1 MPTKLWLCDSHTNTL
16 MKPDYSIRVLH
27 HLNEMQQLQAC
38 TDLVWGPGTGNMVSA
53 DFLMAL
59 SHAGGYVSGAF
70 TSTDAGEEMVA
81 CSFGMLA
88 QHRGDWC
95 LHSHIT
101 GVLPTLQNSGL
112 GTAMKNH
119 QKQWALDA
127 GLAAITWT
135 FDPLVRR
142 NAWFNIERLGANA
155 VEFHINF
162 YGPLN
167 DDINGDDET
176 DRLLARWDIRSER
189 VRGNETDSI
198 VLQTPGD
205 IVQLRRSDQTSAR
218 AWRLN
223 MREQLSRAFKTHEVT
238 GFTKDGSY
246 VLTPRNSTKGHP

>member
-1 MPTKLWLCDSHTNTL
+1 
-16 MKPDYSIRVLH
+16 MKPEYSIRVLH
-27 HLNEMQQLQAC
+27 HLNEMKQLQAC

-70 TSTDAGEEMVA
+70 TSTDSGEIMVA

-101 GVLPTLQNSGL
+101 GVSPTLQNSGL

-119 QKQWALDA
+119 QKQWAIDA

-167 DDINGDDET
+167 DEINGDDET
-176 DRLLARWDIRSER
+176 DRLLARWNIDSPRAR
-189 VRGNETDSI
+189 TTDSDAI
-198 VLQTPGD
+198 FIETPED
-205 IVQLRRSDQTSAR
+205 IVQLRRTDPDAAR
-218 AWRLN
+218 AWRLKI
-223 MREQLSRAFKTHEVT
+223 RHELSKAFTTHEVT
-238 GFTKDGSY
+238 GFTSEGSY
-246 VLTPRNSTKGHP
+246 TLTPRGKT

>member
-1 MPTKLWLCDSHTNTL
+1 
-16 MKPDYSIRVLH
+16 MKPEYSIRVLH

-38 TDLVWGPGTGNMVSA
+38 TDLVWGPGAGNMVSA

-70 TSTDAGEEMVA
+70 TSTDSGEIMVA

-101 GVLPTLQNSGL
+101 GVSPTLQNSGL

-119 QKQWALDA
+119 QKQWAIDA

-167 DDINGDDET
+167 DEINGDDET
-176 DRLLARWDIRSER
+176 DRLLARWDIDSPRAR
-189 VRGNETDSI
+189 KTDSDAI
-198 VLQTPGD
+198 FIETPED
-205 IVQLRRSDQTSAR
+205 IVQLRRTDPDAAR
-218 AWRLN
+218 AWRLKI
-223 MREQLSRAFKTHEVT
+223 RHELSKAFTTHEVT
-238 GFTKDGSY
+238 GFTSEGSY
-246 VLTPRNSTKGHP
+246 TLTPRGKT

>member
-1 MPTKLWLCDSHTNTL
+1 MPTKLWQCDSLTNTL
-16 MKPDYSIRVLH
+16 MKPEYSIRVLH

-70 TSTDAGEEMVA
+70 TSTDSGEIMVA

-101 GVLPTLQNSGL
+101 GVSPTLQNSGL

-119 QKQWALDA
+119 QKQWAIDA

-167 DDINGDDET
+167 DEINGDDET
-176 DRLLARWDIRSER
+176 DRLLARWDIDSPRAR
-189 VRGNETDSI
+189 KTDSDAI
-198 VLQTPGD
+198 FIETPED
-205 IVQLRRSDQTSAR
+205 IVQLRRTDPDAAR
-218 AWRLN
+218 AWRLKI
-223 MREQLSRAFKTHEVT
+223 RHELSKAFTTHEVT
-238 GFTKDGSY
+238 GFTSKGSY
-246 VLTPRNSTKGHP
+246 TLTPRGKT

>member
-1 MPTKLWLCDSHTNTL
+1 
-16 MKPDYSIRVLH
+16 MKPEYSIRVLH
-27 HLNEMQQLQAC
+27 HLNEMQQLQVC
-38 TDLVWGPGTGNMVSA
+38 TDLVWGPGAGNMVSA

-70 TSTDAGEEMVA
+70 TSTDSGEIMVA

-101 GVLPTLQNSGL
+101 GVSPTLQNSGL

-119 QKQWALDA
+119 QKQWAIDA

-167 DDINGDDET
+167 DEINGDDET
-176 DRLLARWDIRSER
+176 DRLLARWNIDSPRAR
-189 VRGNETDSI
+189 TTDSDAI
-198 VLQTPGD
+198 FIETPED
-205 IVQLRRSDQTSAR
+205 IVQLRRTDPDAAR
-218 AWRLN
+218 AWRLKI
-223 MREQLSRAFKTHEVT
+223 RHELSKAFTTHEVT
-238 GFTKDGSY
+238 GFTSEGSY
-246 VLTPRNSTKGHP
+246 TLTPRGKI

>member
-1 MPTKLWLCDSHTNTL
+1 MSS
-16 MKPDYSIRVLH
+16 YAIRVLH
-27 HLNEMQQLQAC
+27 RLDEMHQLQAC
-38 TDLVWGPGTGNMVSA
+38 ADLVWGSGTGNMVSA
-53 DFLMAL
+53 DYLMAL
-59 SHAGGYVSGAF
+59 AHSGGYIAGAF
-70 TSTDAGEEMVA
+70 HTETSGNEIMVA

-127 GLAAITWT
+127 GLTAITWT

-142 NAWFNIERLGANA
+142 NAWFNIERLGAHA

-176 DRLLARWDIRSER
+176 DRLLARWDIRTER
-189 VRGNETDSI
+189 VRQDERDVIVIET
-198 VLQTPGD
+198 PED
-205 IVQLRRSDQTSAR
+205 IVQLRKSDQAAAR

-223 MREQLSRAFKTHEVT
+223 MREQLSRAFVTHEIT
-238 GFTKDGSY
+238 GFRTDGSY
-246 VLTPRNSTKGHP
+246 VLTPRHTTKGQS

>member
-1 MPTKLWLCDSHTNTL
+1 MPTKLWQCDSLTNTL
-16 MKPDYSIRVLH
+16 MKPEYSIRVLH
-27 HLNEMQQLQAC
+27 HLNEMQQLQVC
-38 TDLVWGPGTGNMVSA
+38 TDLVWGPGAGNMVSA

-70 TSTDAGEEMVA
+70 TSTDSGEIMVA

-101 GVLPTLQNSGL
+101 GVIPELQNSGL

-127 GLAAITWT
+127 GLTAITWT

-167 DDINGDDET
+167 DEINGDDET
-176 DRLLARWDIRSER
+176 DRLLARWNIDSPRAR
-189 VRGNETDSI
+189 TTDSDAI
-198 VLQTPGD
+198 FIETPED
-205 IVQLRRSDQTSAR
+205 IVQLRRTDPDAAR
-218 AWRLN
+218 AWRLKI
-223 MREQLSRAFKTHEVT
+223 RHELSKAFTTHEVT
-238 GFTKDGSY
+238 GFTSEGSY
-246 VLTPRNSTKGHP
+246 TLTPRGKI

>member
-1 MPTKLWLCDSHTNTL
+1 
-16 MKPDYSIRVLH
+16 MKPEYSIRVLH
-27 HLNEMQQLQAC
+27 HLNEMQQLQVC
-38 TDLVWGPGTGNMVSA
+38 TDLVWGPGAGNMVSA
-53 DFLMAL
+53 DFLLAL

-70 TSTDAGEEMVA
+70 TSTDSGEIMVA

-101 GVLPTLQNSGL
+101 GVSPTLQNSGL

-119 QKQWALDA
+119 QKQWAIDA

-167 DDINGDDET
+167 DEINGDDET
-176 DRLLARWDIRSER
+176 DRLLARWDIDSPRAR
-189 VRGNETDSI
+189 KTDSDAI
-198 VLQTPGD
+198 FIETPED
-205 IVQLRRSDQTSAR
+205 IVQLRRTDPDAAR
-218 AWRLN
+218 AWRLKI
-223 MREQLSRAFKTHEVT
+223 RHELSKAFTTHEVT
-238 GFTKDGSY
+238 GFTSEGSY
-246 VLTPRNSTKGHP
+246 TLTPRGKI

>member
-1 MPTKLWLCDSHTNTL
+1 MN
-16 MKPDYSIRVLH
+16 PDYSIRVLH

-70 TSTDAGEEMVA
+70 TSTDSGEVMVA

-88 QHRGDWC
+88 RHRDDWC

-101 GVLPTLQNSGL
+101 GVIPTLQNSGL

-127 GLAAITWT
+127 GLSAITWT

-176 DRLLARWDIRSER
+176 DRLLARWDIGAER
-189 VRGNETDSI
+189 VCGNAAEAI
-198 VLQTPGD
+198 FVKTPED
-205 IVQLRRSDQTSAR
+205 IVQLRRSDPDAAR
-218 AWRLN
+218 AWRLT
-223 MREQLSRAFKTHEVT
+223 MLGQLSQAFETHEVT
-238 GFTKDGSY
+238 GFTQDGSY
-246 VLTPRNSTKGHP
+246 TLTPRHNMKGKS

>member
-1 MPTKLWLCDSHTNTL
+1 
-16 MKPDYSIRVLH
+16 MKPEYSIRVLH

-70 TSTDAGEEMVA
+70 TSTDSGEIMVA

-101 GVLPTLQNSGL
+101 GVSPTLQNSGL

-127 GLAAITWT
+127 GLTAITWT

-167 DDINGDDET
+167 DEINGDDET
-176 DRLLARWDIRSER
+176 DRLLARWNIDSPRAR
-189 VRGNETDSI
+189 TTDSDAI
-198 VLQTPGD
+198 FIETPED
-205 IVQLRRSDQTSAR
+205 IVQLRRTDPDAAR
-218 AWRLN
+218 AWRLKI
-223 MREQLSRAFKTHEVT
+223 RHELSKAFTTHEVT
-238 GFTKDGSY
+238 GFTSEGSY
-246 VLTPRNSTKGHP
+246 TLTPRGKT

>member
-1 MPTKLWLCDSHTNTL
+1 MPTKLWQCDSLTNTL
-16 MKPDYSIRVLH
+16 MKPEYSIRVLH

-38 TDLVWGPGTGNMVSA
+38 TDLVWGPGAGNMVSA

-70 TSTDAGEEMVA
+70 TSTDSGEIMVA

-101 GVLPTLQNSGL
+101 GVSPTLQNSGL

-127 GLAAITWT
+127 GLTAITWT

-167 DDINGDDET
+167 DEINGDDET
-176 DRLLARWDIRSER
+176 DRLLARWNIDSPRAR
-189 VRGNETDSI
+189 TTDSDAI
-198 VLQTPGD
+198 FIETPED
-205 IVQLRRSDQTSAR
+205 IVQLRRTDPDAAR
-218 AWRLN
+218 AWRLKI
-223 MREQLSRAFKTHEVT
+223 RHELSKAFTTHEVT
-238 GFTKDGSY
+238 GFTSEGSY
-246 VLTPRNSTKGHP
+246 TLTPRGKT

>member
-1 MPTKLWLCDSHTNTL
+1 MPTKLWQCDSLTNTL
-16 MKPDYSIRVLH
+16 MKPEYSIRVLH
-27 HLNEMQQLQAC
+27 HLNEMQQLQVC
-38 TDLVWGPGTGNMVSA
+38 TDLVWGPGAGNMVSA

-70 TSTDAGEEMVA
+70 TSTDSGEIMVA

-101 GVLPTLQNSGL
+101 GVSPTLQNSGL

-127 GLAAITWT
+127 GLTAITWT

-167 DDINGDDET
+167 DEINGDDET
-176 DRLLARWDIRSER
+176 DRLLARWNIDSPRAR
-189 VRGNETDSI
+189 TTDSDAI
-198 VLQTPGD
+198 FIETPED
-205 IVQLRRSDQTSAR
+205 IVQLRRTDPDAAR
-218 AWRLN
+218 AWRLKI
-223 MREQLSRAFKTHEVT
+223 RHELSKAFTTHEVT
-238 GFTKDGSY
+238 GFTSEGSY
-246 VLTPRNSTKGHP
+246 TLTPRGKT

>member
-1 MPTKLWLCDSHTNTL
+1 
-16 MKPDYSIRVLH
+16 
-27 HLNEMQQLQAC
+27 
-38 TDLVWGPGTGNMVSA
+38 
-53 DFLMAL
+53 
-59 SHAGGYVSGAF
+59 
-70 TSTDAGEEMVA
+70 
-81 CSFGMLA
+81 
-88 QHRGDWC
+88 
-95 LHSHIT
+95 
-101 GVLPTLQNSGL
+101 
-112 GTAMKNH
+112 MKNH

-176 DRLLARWDIRSER
+176 DRLLARWDIRTER

-198 VLQTPGD
+198 VLQTPDD

-223 MREQLSRAFKTHEVT
+223 MREQLSRAFQTHEVT

-246 VLTPRNSTKGHP
+246 VLTPRKSTKGHP

>member
-1 MPTKLWLCDSHTNTL
+1 
-16 MKPDYSIRVLH
+16 MKPEYSIRVLH

-70 TSTDAGEEMVA
+70 TSTDSGEIMVA

-101 GVLPTLQNSGL
+101 GVSPTLQNSGL

-119 QKQWALDA
+119 QKQWAIDA

-167 DDINGDDET
+167 DEINGDDET
-176 DRLLARWDIRSER
+176 DRLLARWNIDSPRAR
-189 VRGNETDSI
+189 TTDSDAI
-198 VLQTPGD
+198 FIETPED
-205 IVQLRRSDQTSAR
+205 IVQLRRTDPDAAR
-218 AWRLN
+218 AWRLKI
-223 MREQLSRAFKTHEVT
+223 RHELSKAFTTHEVT
-238 GFTKDGSY
+238 GFTSEGSY
-246 VLTPRNSTKGHP
+246 TLTPRGKI

>member
-1 MPTKLWLCDSHTNTL
+1 
-16 MKPDYSIRVLH
+16 MKPEYSIRVLD
-27 HLNEMQQLQAC
+27 HLNEMQQLQVC

-70 TSTDAGEEMVA
+70 TSTDSGEIMVA

-101 GVLPTLQNSGL
+101 GVSPTLQNSGL

-127 GLAAITWT
+127 GLTAITWT

-167 DDINGDDET
+167 DEINGDDET
-176 DRLLARWDIRSER
+176 DRLLARWDIDSPQART
-189 VRGNETDSI
+189 TDSDAI
-198 VLQTPGD
+198 FIETPED
-205 IVQLRRSDQTSAR
+205 IVQLRRTDPDAAR
-218 AWRLN
+218 AWRLKI
-223 MREQLSRAFKTHEVT
+223 RHELSKAFTTHEVT
-238 GFTKDGSY
+238 GFTSEGSY
-246 VLTPRNSTKGHP
+246 TLTPRGKI

>member
-1 MPTKLWLCDSHTNTL
+1 LPTKLWQCDSHTNTL

-27 HLNEMQQLQAC
+27 DLNEMQQLQAC

-70 TSTDAGEEMVA
+70 TSTDSGEIMVA

-101 GVLPTLQNSGL
+101 GVSPTLQNSGL

-127 GLAAITWT
+127 GLTAITWT

-167 DDINGDDET
+167 DEINGDDET
-176 DRLLARWDIRSER
+176 DRLLARWNIDSPRAR
-189 VRGNETDSI
+189 TTDSDAI
-198 VLQTPGD
+198 FIETPED
-205 IVQLRRSDQTSAR
+205 IVQLRRTDPDAAR
-218 AWRLN
+218 AWRLKI
-223 MREQLSRAFKTHEVT
+223 RHELSKAFTTHEVT
-238 GFTKDGSY
+238 GFTSEGSY
-246 VLTPRNSTKGHP
+246 TLTPRGKI

>member
-1 MPTKLWLCDSHTNTL
+1 
-16 MKPDYSIRVLH
+16 MKPEYSIRVLH

-70 TSTDAGEEMVA
+70 TSTDSGEIMVA

-101 GVLPTLQNSGL
+101 GVSPTLQNSGL
-112 GTAMKNH
+112 GNAMKNH
-119 QKQWALDA
+119 QKQWAIDA

-167 DDINGDDET
+167 DEINGDDET
-176 DRLLARWDIRSER
+176 DRLLARWNIDSPRAR
-189 VRGNETDSI
+189 TTDSDAI
-198 VLQTPGD
+198 FIETPED
-205 IVQLRRSDQTSAR
+205 IVQLRRTDPDAAR
-218 AWRLN
+218 AWRLKI
-223 MREQLSRAFKTHEVT
+223 RHELSKAFTTHEVT
-238 GFTKDGSY
+238 GFTSEGSY
-246 VLTPRNSTKGHP
+246 TLTPRGKI

>member
-1 MPTKLWLCDSHTNTL
+1 MPTKLWQCDSLTNTL
-16 MKPDYSIRVLH
+16 MKPEYSIRVLH
-27 HLNEMQQLQAC
+27 HLNEMQQLQVC
-38 TDLVWGPGTGNMVSA
+38 TDLVWGPGAGNMVSA

-70 TSTDAGEEMVA
+70 TSTDSGEIMVA

-101 GVLPTLQNSGL
+101 GVSPTLQNSGL

-119 QKQWALDA
+119 QKQWAIDA

-167 DDINGDDET
+167 DEINGDDET
-176 DRLLARWDIRSER
+176 DRLLARWDIDSPRAR
-189 VRGNETDSI
+189 TTDSDAI
-198 VLQTPGD
+198 FIETPED
-205 IVQLRRSDQTSAR
+205 IVQLRRTDPDAAR
-218 AWRLN
+218 AWRLKI
-223 MREQLSRAFKTHEVT
+223 RHELSKAFTTHEVT
-238 GFTKDGSY
+238 GFTSEGSY
-246 VLTPRNSTKGHP
+246 TLTPRGKI

>member
-1 MPTKLWLCDSHTNTL
+1 
-16 MKPDYSIRVLH
+16 MKPEYSIRVLH
-27 HLNEMQQLQAC
+27 HLNEMQQLQVC
-38 TDLVWGPGTGNMVSA
+38 TDLVWGPGAGNMVSA

-70 TSTDAGEEMVA
+70 TSTDSGEIMVA

-101 GVLPTLQNSGL
+101 GVIPELQNSGL

-127 GLAAITWT
+127 GLTAITWT

-167 DDINGDDET
+167 DEINGDDET
-176 DRLLARWDIRSER
+176 DRLLARWNIDSPRAR
-189 VRGNETDSI
+189 TTDSDAI
-198 VLQTPGD
+198 FIETPED
-205 IVQLRRSDQTSAR
+205 IVQLRRTDPDAAR
-218 AWRLN
+218 AWRLKI
-223 MREQLSRAFKTHEVT
+223 RHELSKAFTTHEVT
-238 GFTKDGSY
+238 GFTSEGSY
-246 VLTPRNSTKGHP
+246 TLTPRGKT

>member
-1 MPTKLWLCDSHTNTL
+1 MPTKLWQCDSLTNTL
-16 MKPDYSIRVLH
+16 MKPEYSIRVLH

-70 TSTDAGEEMVA
+70 TSTDSGEIMVA

-101 GVLPTLQNSGL
+101 GVSPTLQNSGL

-119 QKQWALDA
+119 QKQWAIDA

-167 DDINGDDET
+167 DEINGDDET
-176 DRLLARWDIRSER
+176 DRLLARWNIDSPRAR
-189 VRGNETDSI
+189 TTDSDAI
-198 VLQTPGD
+198 FIETPED
-205 IVQLRRSDQTSAR
+205 IVQLRRTDPDAAR
-218 AWRLN
+218 AWRLKI
-223 MREQLSRAFKTHEVT
+223 RHELSKAFTTHEVT
-238 GFTKDGSY
+238 GFTSEGSY
-246 VLTPRNSTKGHP
+246 TLTPRGKT

>member
-1 MPTKLWLCDSHTNTL
+1 
-16 MKPDYSIRVLH
+16 MKTDYEIRVLH
-27 HLNEMQQLQAC
+27 HLDEMKQLQNCANH
-38 TDLVWGPGTGNMVSA
+38 VWGPGTGDMVSA

-70 TSTDAGEEMVA
+70 KATDSCEVMVA

-127 GLAAITWT
+127 GLTAITWT

-142 NAWFNIERLGANA
+142 NAWFNIERLGAQA

-176 DRLLARWDIRSER
+176 DRLLARWDIRTER
-189 VRGNETDSI
+189 VRRDAANSI
-198 VLQTPGD
+198 VLETPED
-205 IVQLRRSDQTSAR
+205 IVQLRRSDQAAAR
-218 AWRLN
+218 AWRLQ
-223 MREQLSRAFKTHEVT
+223 MREQLSRAFLTHEVT
-238 GFTKDGSY
+238 GFTTDGSY
-246 VLTPRNSTKGHP
+246 VLTPRHITKGQS

>member
-1 MPTKLWLCDSHTNTL
+1 
-16 MKPDYSIRVLH
+16 MKPEYSIRVLH

-70 TSTDAGEEMVA
+70 TSTDSGEIMVA

-101 GVLPTLQNSGL
+101 GVIPELQNSGL

-119 QKQWALDA
+119 QKQWAIDA

-167 DDINGDDET
+167 DEINGDDET
-176 DRLLARWDIRSER
+176 DRLLARWNIDSPRAR
-189 VRGNETDSI
+189 TTDSDAI
-198 VLQTPGD
+198 FIETPED
-205 IVQLRRSDQTSAR
+205 IVQLRHTDPDAAR
-218 AWRLN
+218 AWRLKI
-223 MREQLSRAFKTHEVT
+223 RHELSKAFTTHEVT
-238 GFTKDGSY
+238 GFTSEGSY
-246 VLTPRNSTKGHP
+246 TLTPRGKT

>member
-1 MPTKLWLCDSHTNTL
+1 
-16 MKPDYSIRVLH
+16 MKPEYSIRVLH
-27 HLNEMQQLQAC
+27 LLNEMQQLQVC
-38 TDLVWGPGTGNMVSA
+38 TDLVWGPGAGNMVSA

-70 TSTDAGEEMVA
+70 TSTDSGEIMVA

-101 GVLPTLQNSGL
+101 GVSPTLQNSGL

-127 GLAAITWT
+127 GLTAITWT

-167 DDINGDDET
+167 DEINGDDET
-176 DRLLARWDIRSER
+176 DRLLARWNIDSPRAR
-189 VRGNETDSI
+189 TTDSDAI
-198 VLQTPGD
+198 FIETPED
-205 IVQLRRSDQTSAR
+205 IVQLRRTDPEAAR
-218 AWRLN
+218 AWRLKI
-223 MREQLSRAFKTHEVT
+223 RHELSKAFTTHEVT
-238 GFTKDGSY
+238 GFTSEGSY
-246 VLTPRNSTKGHP
+246 TLTPRGKT

>member
-1 MPTKLWLCDSHTNTL
+1 

-27 HLNEMQQLQAC
+27 HLDEMKQLQDCANQ
-38 TDLVWGPGTGNMVSA
+38 VWGPGTGDMVSA

-70 TSTDAGEEMVA
+70 TSTESGEVMVA

-101 GVLPTLQNSGL
+101 GVNPTLQNSGL

-127 GLAAITWT
+127 GLTAITWT

-162 YGPLN
+162 YGPLH
-167 DDINGDDET
+167 DEINGDDET
-176 DRLLARWDIRSER
+176 ARLLARWDIRTER
-189 VRGNETDSI
+189 VRGNDTDSI
-198 VLQTPGD
+198 VLETPED
-205 IVQLRRSDQTSAR
+205 IVQLRRSDQASAR

-223 MREQLSRAFKTHEVT
+223 MREQLSRAFQTHEVT

>member
-1 MPTKLWLCDSHTNTL
+1 
-16 MKPDYSIRVLH
+16 MKPEYSIRVLH
-27 HLNEMQQLQAC
+27 HLNEMQQLQVC
-38 TDLVWGPGTGNMVSA
+38 TDLVWGPGAGNMVSA

-70 TSTDAGEEMVA
+70 TSTDSGEIMVA

-101 GVLPTLQNSGL
+101 GVSPTLQNSGL
-112 GTAMKNH
+112 GNAMKNH
-119 QKQWALDA
+119 QKQWAIDA

-167 DDINGDDET
+167 DEINGDDET
-176 DRLLARWDIRSER
+176 DRLLARWNIDSPRAR
-189 VRGNETDSI
+189 TTDSDAI
-198 VLQTPGD
+198 FIETPED
-205 IVQLRRSDQTSAR
+205 IVQLRRTDPDAAR
-218 AWRLN
+218 AWRLKI
-223 MREQLSRAFKTHEVT
+223 RHELSKAFTTHEVT
-238 GFTKDGSY
+238 GFTSEGSY
-246 VLTPRNSTKGHP
+246 TLTPRGKI

>member
-1 MPTKLWLCDSHTNTL
+1 

-70 TSTDAGEEMVA
+70 TSKDSGEVMVA

-127 GLAAITWT
+127 GLTAITWT

-162 YGPLN
+162 YGPLH
-167 DDINGDDET
+167 DEINGDDET
-176 DRLLARWDIRSER
+176 DRLLARWDIRTER
-189 VRGNETDSI
+189 VRGTETDSI
-198 VLQTPGD
+198 VLETPED
-205 IVQLRRSDQTSAR
+205 IVQLRRSDPASAR

-223 MREQLSRAFKTHEVT
+223 MRENL
-238 GFTKDGSY
+238 
-246 VLTPRNSTKGHP
+246 

>member
-1 MPTKLWLCDSHTNTL
+1 
-16 MKPDYSIRVLH
+16 
-27 HLNEMQQLQAC
+27 
-38 TDLVWGPGTGNMVSA
+38 
-53 DFLMAL
+53 
-59 SHAGGYVSGAF
+59 
-70 TSTDAGEEMVA
+70 MVA

-101 GVLPTLQNSGL
+101 GVSPTLQNSGL

-119 QKQWALDA
+119 QKQWAIDA

-167 DDINGDDET
+167 DEINGDDET
-176 DRLLARWDIRSER
+176 DRLLARWNIDSPRAR
-189 VRGNETDSI
+189 TTDSDAI
-198 VLQTPGD
+198 FIETPED
-205 IVQLRRSDQTSAR
+205 IVQLRRTDPDAAR
-218 AWRLN
+218 AWRLKI
-223 MREQLSRAFKTHEVT
+223 RHELSKAFTTHEVT
-238 GFTKDGSY
+238 GFTSKGSY
-246 VLTPRNSTKGHP
+246 TLTPRGKT

>member
-1 MPTKLWLCDSHTNTL
+1 

-27 HLNEMQQLQAC
+27 HLYEMQQLQIC

-70 TSTDAGEEMVA
+70 TSTDSGEIMVA

-101 GVLPTLQNSGL
+101 GVIPELQNSGL

-127 GLAAITWT
+127 GLTAITWT

-167 DDINGDDET
+167 DEINGDDET
-176 DRLLARWDIRSER
+176 DRLLARWNIDSPRAR
-189 VRGNETDSI
+189 TTDSDAI
-198 VLQTPGD
+198 FIETPED
-205 IVQLRRSDQTSAR
+205 IVQLRRTDPDAAR
-218 AWRLN
+218 AWRLKI
-223 MREQLSRAFKTHEVT
+223 RHELSKAFTTHEVT
-238 GFTKDGSY
+238 GFTSEGSY
-246 VLTPRNSTKGHP
+246 TLTPRGKT

>member
-1 MPTKLWLCDSHTNTL
+1 
-16 MKPDYSIRVLH
+16 MKPEYSIRVLH
-27 HLNEMQQLQAC
+27 HLNEMQQLQVC
-38 TDLVWGPGTGNMVSA
+38 TDLVWGPGAGNMVSA

-70 TSTDAGEEMVA
+70 TSTDSGEIMVA

-101 GVLPTLQNSGL
+101 GVIPELQNSGL

-127 GLAAITWT
+127 GLTAITWT

-167 DDINGDDET
+167 DEINGDDET
-176 DRLLARWDIRSER
+176 DRLLARWDIDSPRAR
-189 VRGNETDSI
+189 KTDSDAI
-198 VLQTPGD
+198 FIETPED
-205 IVQLRRSDQTSAR
+205 IVQLRRTDPDAAR
-218 AWRLN
+218 AWRLKI
-223 MREQLSRAFKTHEVT
+223 RHELSKAFTTHEVT
-238 GFTKDGSY
+238 GFTSEGSY
-246 VLTPRNSTKGHP
+246 TLTPRGKT

>member
-1 MPTKLWLCDSHTNTL
+1 
-16 MKPDYSIRVLH
+16 MKPEYSIRVLH

-70 TSTDAGEEMVA
+70 TSTDSGEIMVA

-101 GVLPTLQNSGL
+101 GVSPTLQNSGL

-119 QKQWALDA
+119 QKQWAIDA

-167 DDINGDDET
+167 DEINGDDET
-176 DRLLARWDIRSER
+176 DRLLARWNIDSPRAR
-189 VRGNETDSI
+189 TTDSDAI
-198 VLQTPGD
+198 FIETPED
-205 IVQLRRSDQTSAR
+205 IVQLRRTDPDAAR
-218 AWRLN
+218 AWRLKI
-223 MREQLSRAFKTHEVT
+223 RHELSKAFTTHEVT
-238 GFTKDGSY
+238 GFTSEGSY
-246 VLTPRNSTKGHP
+246 TLPPRGKT

>member
-1 MPTKLWLCDSHTNTL
+1 LPTKLWQCDSLTNTL
-16 MKPDYSIRVLH
+16 MKPEYSIRVLH

-70 TSTDAGEEMVA
+70 TSTDSGEIMVA

-101 GVLPTLQNSGL
+101 GVSPTLQNSGL

-119 QKQWALDA
+119 QKQWAIDA

-167 DDINGDDET
+167 DEINGDDET
-176 DRLLARWDIRSER
+176 DRLLARWNIDSPRAR
-189 VRGNETDSI
+189 TTDSDAI
-198 VLQTPGD
+198 FIETPED
-205 IVQLRRSDQTSAR
+205 IVQLRRTDPDAAR
-218 AWRLN
+218 AWRLKI
-223 MREQLSRAFKTHEVT
+223 RHELSKAFTTHEVT
-238 GFTKDGSY
+238 GFTSEGSY
-246 VLTPRNSTKGHP
+246 TLTPRGKT

>member
-1 MPTKLWLCDSHTNTL
+1 
-16 MKPDYSIRVLH
+16 MKPEYSIRVLH

-70 TSTDAGEEMVA
+70 TSTDSGEIMVA

-101 GVLPTLQNSGL
+101 GVSPTLQNSGL

-127 GLAAITWT
+127 GLTAITWT

-167 DDINGDDET
+167 DEINGDDET
-176 DRLLARWDIRSER
+176 DRLLARWNIDSPRAR
-189 VRGNETDSI
+189 KTDSDAI
-198 VLQTPGD
+198 FIETPED
-205 IVQLRRSDQTSAR
+205 IVQLRRTDPDAAR
-218 AWRLN
+218 AWRLKI
-223 MREQLSRAFKTHEVT
+223 RHELSKAFTTHEVT
-238 GFTKDGSY
+238 GFTSEGSY
-246 VLTPRNSTKGHP
+246 TLTPRGKT

>member
-1 MPTKLWLCDSHTNTL
+1 LPTKLWQCDSLTNTL
-16 MKPDYSIRVLH
+16 MKPEYSIRVLD
-27 HLNEMQQLQAC
+27 HLNEMQQLQVC

-70 TSTDAGEEMVA
+70 TSTDSGEIMVA

-101 GVLPTLQNSGL
+101 GVSPTLQNSGL

-127 GLAAITWT
+127 GLTAITWT

-167 DDINGDDET
+167 DEINGDDET
-176 DRLLARWDIRSER
+176 DRLLARWDIDSPQART
-189 VRGNETDSI
+189 TDSDAI
-198 VLQTPGD
+198 FIETPED
-205 IVQLRRSDQTSAR
+205 IVQLRRTDPDAAR
-218 AWRLN
+218 AWRLKI
-223 MREQLSRAFKTHEVT
+223 RHELSKAFTTHEVT
-238 GFTKDGSY
+238 GFTSEGSY
-246 VLTPRNSTKGHP
+246 TLTPRGKI

>member
-1 MPTKLWLCDSHTNTL
+1 
-16 MKPDYSIRVLH
+16 MKPEYSIRVLH

-38 TDLVWGPGTGNMVSA
+38 TELVWGPGTGNMVSA

-70 TSTDAGEEMVA
+70 TSTDSGEIMVA

-101 GVLPTLQNSGL
+101 GVSPTLQNSGL

-119 QKQWALDA
+119 QKQWAIDA

-167 DDINGDDET
+167 DEINGDDET
-176 DRLLARWDIRSER
+176 DRLLARWNIDSPRAR
-189 VRGNETDSI
+189 TTDSDAI
-198 VLQTPGD
+198 FIETPED
-205 IVQLRRSDQTSAR
+205 IVQLRRTDPDAAR
-218 AWRLN
+218 AWRLKI
-223 MREQLSRAFKTHEVT
+223 RHELSKAFTTHEVT
-238 GFTKDGSY
+238 GFTSEGSY
-246 VLTPRNSTKGHP
+246 TLTPRGKT

>member
-1 MPTKLWLCDSHTNTL
+1 

-27 HLNEMQQLQAC
+27 HLDEMKQLQDCANQ
-38 TDLVWGPGTGNMVSA
+38 VWGPGTGEMVSA

-70 TSTDAGEEMVA
+70 TSTDSGEVMVA

-101 GVLPTLQNSGL
+101 GVNPALQNSGL

-127 GLAAITWT
+127 GLTAITWT
-135 FDPLVRR
+135 FDTLVRR
-142 NAWFNIERLGANA
+142 NAWFNIECLGANA

-162 YGPLN
+162 YGPLH

-176 DRLLARWDIRSER
+176 DRLLARWDIRTER
-189 VRGNETDSI
+189 VRINESDSI
-198 VLQTPGD
+198 VLETPED
-205 IVQLRRSDQTSAR
+205 IVQLRRSDQASAR

-223 MREQLSRAFKTHEVT
+223 MREQLSQAFHTHEVT

-246 VLTPRNSTKGHP
+246 VLTPRHSTKGQS